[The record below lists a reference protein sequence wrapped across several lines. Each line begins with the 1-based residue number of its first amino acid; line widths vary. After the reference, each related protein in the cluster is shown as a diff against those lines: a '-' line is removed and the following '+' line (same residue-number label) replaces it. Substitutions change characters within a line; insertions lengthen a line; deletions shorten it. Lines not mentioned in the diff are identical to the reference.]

1 MPFRVCANLSF
12 MFQETSSLLERY
24 HLAKEC
30 GFKGVECAF
39 PYQHKIEEVVEAKKS
54 ANVEQVLINVFPGD
68 VTKGEL
74 GFAALPGKQEQFK
87 DSFNLAL
94 NYAKA
99 LDCKLYENIYFMI
112 HIMAGTVNEP
122 TEEHAKVYEN
132 NLRFASKLLENEGI
146 VGLIEPINC
155 YSVPKYYLNSY
166 EKGYISPLFQHKR
179 VKNRPYHASMA
190 RGHIQV
196 AQVPFRNE
204 PNTSGEINYPY
215 VFGLLEELGYQG
227 WIGLEYKPL
236 SSTKQGLGWMQSYN
250 VHT

>member
-1 MPFRVCANLSF
+1 MD
-12 MFQETSSLLERY
+12 Q
-24 HLAKEC
+24 
-30 GFKGVECAF
+30 
-39 PYQHKIEEVVEAKKS
+39 
-54 ANVEQVLINVFPGD
+54 GD

-99 LDCKLYENIYFMI
+99 LDCKLI

-122 TEEHAKVYEN
+122 TEEHAKVYED
-132 NLRFASKLLENEGI
+132 NLRFASKQLENEGI

-166 EKGYISPLFQHKR
+166 EK
-179 VKNRPYHASMA
+179 
-190 RGHIQV
+190 GHIQV

-236 SSTKQGLGWMQSYN
+236 SSTKQGLGWMQRADPAADVGKYKTWGRIAVQELKKEDQRSPDRHCWGN
-250 VHT
+250 RRTGCQDGFGTADQ

>member
-1 MPFRVCANLSF
+1 MD
-12 MFQETSSLLERY
+12 
-24 HLAKEC
+24 
-30 GFKGVECAF
+30 
-39 PYQHKIEEVVEAKKS
+39 
-54 ANVEQVLINVFPGD
+54 PGD

-122 TEEHAKVYEN
+122 TEEHAKVYED
-132 NLRFASKLLENEGI
+132 NLRFASKQLENEGI

-166 EKGYISPLFQHKR
+166 EKVAITLNLLCLLKLGLEVLRKIKSPNLKLMLDIFHLQFIKGNLTRNISELLPD
-179 VKNRPYHASMA
+179 V
-190 RGHIQV
+190 GHIQV

-227 WIGLEYKPL
+227 WIGLEYRPL